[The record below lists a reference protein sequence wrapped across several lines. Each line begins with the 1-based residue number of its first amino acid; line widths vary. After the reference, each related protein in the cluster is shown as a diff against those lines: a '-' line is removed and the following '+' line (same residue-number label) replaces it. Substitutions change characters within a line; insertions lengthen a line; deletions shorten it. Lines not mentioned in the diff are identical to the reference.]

1 MNSAIQ
7 SLRQWSWLKRSLFW
21 IALITFITSSFLFLT
36 PPGGKIRD
44 WLAQTVITT
53 QHRSWAWIFV
63 GAERRDLM
71 VRQMQQAIEDA
82 AVEEQDMDMIQIRQ
96 ENVRKK
102 RSIDELIKVEDISG
116 KFWKG
121 KKLTVYDPKTIRVMT
136 PHKTGEGERISSM
149 VTRTGAVAGVNGGG
163 FTDPEGLG
171 NGFAAIGA
179 IFSGGEIIFNDQ
191 DGSIPQHIV
200 GFTKDGTL
208 VVGKYDFFQLRD
220 MGISDAVSF
229 YPRLI
234 ANGKPLITSGDG
246 GWGRGPRTAVGQ
258 KADGTVIFLI
268 IDGRQ
273 AHSVGATLKEL
284 QDLLLED
291 GVVNAGNLD
300 GGASSELVVDGE
312 LLTKP
317 SSRYGERRLPS
328 AFLVYDDPSTV
339 VADKVWENIDKID
352 PGGSYDHPD
361 YLREQ
366 AELKAKGLLK
376 PATPTPPPAKTEPKT
391 EPKTEQPK
399 TETKTEPKQDAKND
413 AKADSKSD
421 AKADPGKTGTGA
433 NQPADDAKTPPAVTP
448 PKEQTPAGAGNGTD
462 AKPGASGTPTDSGN
476 GQGQNGAGT
485 GAASGGTGSNGAG
498 STSGAGS
505 TAPGNAGTGSGT
517 SGSTTEGSGNPPAQ
531 TQSPAGTNGTTT
543 GTNTSGSGNSPTP
556 ASPAPTPT
564 PDPVQVTPP
573 PAAVTP
579 SGNNSSSSNGNGTP
593 IGSNPLTLPTPS
605 ETTSNSS
612 NVPQIHLNP

>member
-71 VRQMQQAIEDA
+71 VREMQQAIEDA
-82 AVEEQDMDMIQIRQ
+82 AVEKQDMNMIQIRQ
-96 ENVRKK
+96 DARKK

-136 PHKTGEGERISSM
+136 PHKPGEGERISSM

-300 GGASSELVVDGE
+300 GGASSELVVDGD

-366 AELKAKGLLK
+366 AELKAKGQLK
-376 PATPTPPPAKTEPKT
+376 PATPTPPPAKTETKTEPKT
-391 EPKTEQPK
+391 EPKTEV
-399 TETKTEPKQDAKND
+399 KTEPKTDPKQDGKNDSKTDPKND
-413 AKADSKSD
+413 ANTDP
-421 AKADPGKTGTGA
+421 AKQGAGT
-433 NQPADDAKTPPAVTP
+433 NQSSEGTKTPPPVTP
-448 PKEQTPAGAGNGTD
+448 PKDQAPAGAG
-462 AKPGASGTPTDSGN
+462 S
-476 GQGQNGAGT
+476 GT
-485 GAASGGTGSNGAG
+485 GAKPDTGGTPADPGHNQGQVGTGGATAPGGTGSTGTGTGNGTGGSSSGTGGAG
-498 STSGAGS
+498 SEGSNPGNPAQPPPPAGS
-505 TAPGNAGTGSGT
+505 SGT
-517 SGSTTEGSGNPPAQ
+517 TPGTSSSGNP
-531 TQSPAGTNGTTT
+531 T
-543 GTNTSGSGNSPTP
+543 TNTVPV
-556 ASPAPTPT
+556 PTPT
-564 PDPVQVTPP
+564 PVPVTPP
-573 PAAVTP
+573 PATVTP
-579 SGNNSSSSNGNGTP
+579 SSSGNGTT
-593 IGSNPLTLPTPS
+593 IGSNPLTLPTNND
-605 ETTSNSS
+605 TAAGQSNT
-612 NVPQIHLNP
+612 PQVHLNP